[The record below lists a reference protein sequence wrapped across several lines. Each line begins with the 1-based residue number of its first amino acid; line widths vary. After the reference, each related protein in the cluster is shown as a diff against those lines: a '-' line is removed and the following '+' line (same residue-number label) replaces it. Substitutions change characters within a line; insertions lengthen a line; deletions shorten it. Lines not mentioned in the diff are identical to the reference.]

1 MIQGRSRDGG
11 NRDMNL
17 RWMMLLL
24 RRDCWNCYCRLLL
37 EHVVFNVIFDDSCW
51 LIGDG
56 YHRHN
61 SWLWLIRFV
70 FDFISIK
77 DGSISYEDLFD
88 VCI

>member
-1 MIQGRSRDGG
+1 
-11 NRDMNL
+11 MNL
-17 RWMMLLL
+17 RRMMLLL
-24 RRDCWNCYCRLLL
+24 RRDCCWNCYCRLLL
-37 EHVVFNVIFDDSCW
+37 EHMVFNVIFDDSCGG

-61 SWLWLIRFV
+61 SWLFIRFE
-70 FDFISIK
+70 FELISIQ